1 MILDTL
7 PMLSALL
14 VIAAL
19 GLRAYRRTVWLR
31 SMERADAMAIDGAG
45 SR

>member
-1 MILDTL
+1 MILATL
-7 PMLSALL
+7 PMLSAIL

-31 SMERADAMAIDGAG
+31 AMERADRMAL
-45 SR
+45 S